1 MKILQHFL
9 SKMAPSNQKYMRSSS
24 APTINKNDNNKVITT
39 REKLK
44 NIFLKVTIK

>member
-1 MKILQHFL
+1 MKILLHFL
-9 SKMAPSNQKYMRSSS
+9 SEMAPSNQKYMRSSN
-24 APTINKNDNNKVITT
+24 APTINKNNNKVITT